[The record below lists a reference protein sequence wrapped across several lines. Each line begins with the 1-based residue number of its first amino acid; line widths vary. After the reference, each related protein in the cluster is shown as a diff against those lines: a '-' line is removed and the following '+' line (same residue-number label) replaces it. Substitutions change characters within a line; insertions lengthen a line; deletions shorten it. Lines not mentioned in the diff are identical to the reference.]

1 MYYVHST
8 WRLVG
13 GAASVS
19 PLNMEAG
26 RGRCICVHSTWRLVG
41 GAVSVSSLNME
52 AGRGR
57 CICVSTQH
65 GGW

>member
-1 MYYVHST
+1 MSPLNMEAGRGRCICVHST

-13 GAASVS
+13 GAVSVS

-41 GAVSVSSLNME
+41 GAVSVS
-52 AGRGR
+52 
-57 CICVSTQH
+57 TQH